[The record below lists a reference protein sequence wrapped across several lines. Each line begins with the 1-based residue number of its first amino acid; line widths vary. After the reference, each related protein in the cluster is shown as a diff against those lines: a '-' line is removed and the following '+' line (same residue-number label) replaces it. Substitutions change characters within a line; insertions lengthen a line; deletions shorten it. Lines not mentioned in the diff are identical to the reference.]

1 MITRLKQ
8 PHRVSESLIIHDIEI
23 EVDNLMYV
31 NIADPLQDLLG
42 EDAAGLLREHKLV
55 LNHPV
60 KKLPASDAAMG
71 KLNFGRRKMEMAEQ
85 IVVME
90 VI

>member
-1 MITRLKQ
+1 MDDLL
-8 PHRVSESLIIHDIEI
+8 S
-23 EVDNLMYV
+23 V
-31 NIADPLQDLLG
+31 NVADPLQDLLG

-71 KLNFGRRKMEMAEQ
+71 RLNFGRRKIEMAEQ